1 MVVVTSAAYLTRICV
16 LSAIPIGFD
25 VSSQHF
31 PASGQIPNP
40 NSFGRKNMVGQ
51 LSPRPLLPA
60 MGVGVIVAGN
70 ADPVFVDVVVTGS
83 LKGDDH
89 G

>member
-1 MVVVTSAAYLTRICV
+1 MSPACRVKGLLGGAKQAGHFHSNLFGGRTR
-16 LSAIPIGFD
+16 P
-25 VSSQHF
+25 
-31 PASGQIPNP
+31 
-40 NSFGRKNMVGQ
+40 SFGGKNMVGQ

-60 MGVGVIVAGN
+60 LGVGVIVAGN